1 MMPSSPIYIYIKKL
15 TYVTMISNCIALQ
28 KKATWMAE
36 IKKREYYQL
45 YYYHSGI
52 YNIIE

>member
-1 MMPSSPIYIYIKKL
+1 MTSSPIYTHIYIKL
-15 TYVTMISNCIALQ
+15 TYIIIISNCIALQ

-36 IKKREYYQL
+36 MKKCENYQL

-52 YNIIE
+52 YNTIE